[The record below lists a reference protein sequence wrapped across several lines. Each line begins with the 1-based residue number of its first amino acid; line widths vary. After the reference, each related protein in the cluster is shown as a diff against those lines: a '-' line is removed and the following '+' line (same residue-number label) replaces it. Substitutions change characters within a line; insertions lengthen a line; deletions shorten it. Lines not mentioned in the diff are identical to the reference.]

1 MQYAYLTAQIGIY
14 TNNTWNG
21 DQHLR
26 ASAWFSAMVV
36 KQAASEFK
44 GPKNQPV
51 NISDHFDGF
60 EKFYTPPRTN
70 E

>member
-1 MQYAYLTAQIGIY
+1 M
-14 TNNTWNG
+14 
-21 DQHLR
+21 
-26 ASAWFSAMVV
+26 V